1 MDFEIWS
8 VSRYE
13 HYITIPTTTGFD
25 LWEKGVAKAL
35 GISHIRYVR
44 LLKKY
49 GAKVMLCGEFAFSN
63 REDAQ
68 ALLDFLTP
76 NIILAKLKGDDLMLF
91 LSRITDLKPFLSPRI
106 CAKMIWVLTLKVV
119 DNFSRDIGRLATM
132 AAEDSVIQKYLDY
145 HRNKTP
151 KMLERVAG
159 IGLNPQTCRMLVTHT
174 LEHCDYYLDELPL
187 KDRKVLILFSRKEIS
202 FSLEVEQSCTML
214 VHIMSE

>member
-1 MDFEIWS
+1 MDFEIIS
-8 VSRYE
+8 NSRYG
-13 HYITIPTTTGFD
+13 HYITTTTGFA
-25 LWEKGVAKAL
+25 LWDKDVAKAL
-35 GISHIRYVR
+35 GISYIRYVR

-49 GAKVMLCGEFAFSN
+49 GAKVMLREFMFSN